1 MLRACTQRWAVPA
14 THSRTTIPMPSSR
27 ATCTTHLHA
36 GQPGGHEVNSH
47 SRLKCPVPDAVARPA
62 AGILVSMR
70 HVRCSALT
78 RRSLVLLAVPA
89 CAARAQRIPD
99 VRALTFDVFGTVVDW
114 RSSLIREG
122 EALGRSKGL
131 QVDWAAFADSWRDGY
146 GPAMHRVRTGDLPW
160 KTIDELHRMILDE
173 LIERF
178 AIEGLSEREK
188 DNFNRAWHRL
198 TPWPDAV
205 EGLSRLRSK
214 YVVASLSNGNVSL
227 LKNMGEHAGLP
238 WDVVLSAE
246 LAGRYKP
253 DREVYLKAAEL
264 LDLVPRTVMMVAAH
278 KGDLR
283 AAAAAG
289 FRTAFVPRPL
299 ERPNRRIDLSYDR
312 AFDVNARDFLELADL
327 LGVPA
332 V

>member
-1 MLRACTQRWAVPA
+1 M
-14 THSRTTIPMPSSR
+14 
-27 ATCTTHLHA
+27 
-36 GQPGGHEVNSH
+36 
-47 SRLKCPVPDAVARPA
+47 
-62 AGILVSMR
+62 
-70 HVRCSALT
+70 T
-78 RRSLVLLAVPA
+78 RRSLALLAVPA
-89 CAARAQRIPD
+89 GAVRSQRIPN

-131 QVDWAAFADSWRDGY
+131 EVDWALFADSWRDGY
-146 GPAMHRVRTGDLPW
+146 GPAMNRVRTGDLPW

-178 AIEGLSEREK
+178 GIEGLSEPEK
-188 DNFNRAWHRL
+188 DNLNRAWHRL

-205 EGLSRLRSK
+205 KGLSRLRSK

-227 LKNMGEHAGLP
+227 LKNMAEHAGLP
-238 WDVVLSAE
+238 WDIVLSAE
-246 LAGRYKP
+246 LARRYKP
-253 DREVYLKAAEL
+253 DPEVYLKAAEL
-264 LDLVPRTVMMVAAH
+264 LELAPEAVMMVAAH

-283 AAAAAG
+283 AAATAG

-312 AFDVNARDFLELADL
+312 AFDVNARNFLDLADQ
-327 LGVPA
+327 LGVA
-332 V
+332 AI